1 MSVLL
6 SLAIKIEEEEKI
18 VFFKSLL
25 FILMPFVADFIFIFH
40 NWCNN
45 LSGSLFVRGAHK
57 ISLVANRKVVFERRQ
72 PVSSLIFSDAIKT
85 IKMC

>member
-1 MSVLL
+1 MAVLL
-6 SLAIKIEEEEKI
+6 SLAIKIEEEEEKI
-18 VFFKSLL
+18 FFFKSLL

-57 ISLVANRKVVFERRQ
+57 ISLVANRKVVFE
-72 PVSSLIFSDAIKT
+72 PTAAGFLSNYL
-85 IKMC
+85 CGN